1 MKSAPALASVVYVS
15 WHDTNVL
22 VRSLR
27 QLAAVADADD
37 ALEVIVAVN
46 EAGPEVL
53 AAIEAAWPGAR
64 VIANPENL
72 GFGPACNQAAAVAA
86 GEILLFLNPDTLARP
101 GAIEE
106 VRRAFDARPD
116 AVAVAPRLV
125 DVGPMCG
132 EDQEHFQLR
141 RLPTLRADLRE
152 LLLIDR
158 LAPHNRWHRHHRY
171 LDEDRE
177 RPIEVGQA
185 AAAALAVRREAFE
198 AIGGFDERFWPA
210 YWEDVDLCAR
220 LLQRGTIVYW
230 PSARVAHVG
239 GGATA
244 VLGGRRFRVMYY
256 RNALRYRQKHY
267 SRTARLAYRALLAV
281 GMTMRA
287 AITLSTSRQAPE
299 TSQTLRG
306 FLDVAAMALRGL
318 GRDGPA

>member
-1 MKSAPALASVVYVS
+1 VSATLSVVYVS
-15 WHDTNVL
+15 WHDTDVL

-27 QLAAVADADD
+27 QLGAVAAADD
-37 ALEVIVAVN
+37 ALEVIVLVN
-46 EAGPEVL
+46 EAPPGAR
-53 AAIEAAWPGAR
+53 AAIEAAWPGAT
-64 VIANPENL
+64 VIANADNR
-72 GFGPACNQAAAVAA
+72 GFGPACNQGAAAAV
-86 GEILLFLNPDTLARP
+86 GEILLFLNPDTLVEA

-116 AVAVAPRLV
+116 ALAVAPRLV
-125 DVGPMCG
+125 DAGPPRG

-152 LLLIDR
+152 LLLLDR

-177 RPIEVGQA
+177 RPIEVEQA

-239 GGATA
+239 GGATG
-244 VLGGRRFRVMYY
+244 VLGRRRFRVIYY

-267 SRTARLAYRALLAV
+267 SRTAQLAYRALLAV
-281 GMTMRA
+281 GMAMRA
-287 AITLSTSRQAPE
+287 VITVSTSRQGPE

-318 GRDGPA
+318 ERDGPA

>member
-1 MKSAPALASVVYVS
+1 VSATLSVVYVS
-15 WHDTNVL
+15 WRDAEVL

-27 QLAAVADADD
+27 RLAAEAAGDD
-37 ALEVIVAVN
+37 ALDVIVVAN
-46 EAGPEVL
+46 EARPDVL
-53 AAIEAAWPGAR
+53 EGIEAAWPGAT
-64 VIANPENL
+64 VIANADNR
-72 GFGPACNQAAAVAA
+72 GFGPACNQGAAAAA
-86 GEILLFLNPDTLARP
+86 GEILLFLNPDTLVEA

-106 VRRAFDARPD
+106 VRRALDTRPD
-116 AVAVAPRLV
+116 AAAVAPRLV
-125 DVGPMCG
+125 DAGPLCG

-158 LAPHNRWHRHHRY
+158 LAPRNRWHRHHRY

-177 RPIEVGQA
+177 RPIEVEQA
-185 AAAALAVRREAFE
+185 AAAALAVRRGALE

-239 GGATA
+239 GGANG
-244 VLGGRRFRVMYY
+244 VLGRRRFRVIYY
-256 RNALRYRQKHY
+256 RNALRYRRKHY
-267 SRTARLAYRALLAV
+267 SRTAQLAYRALLAV
-281 GMTMRA
+281 GMAMRA
-287 AITLSTSRQAPE
+287 VITLLASRKGPE